1 MLILLLCRCTIG
13 ILFSIIE
20 QHRIVLTAV
29 LLIIDPLSSGPD
41 REPIILQVQRII
53 AAYYT
58 SCFDMHKVD
67 RKK

>member
-58 SCFDMHKVD
+58 SCFGTHKVD